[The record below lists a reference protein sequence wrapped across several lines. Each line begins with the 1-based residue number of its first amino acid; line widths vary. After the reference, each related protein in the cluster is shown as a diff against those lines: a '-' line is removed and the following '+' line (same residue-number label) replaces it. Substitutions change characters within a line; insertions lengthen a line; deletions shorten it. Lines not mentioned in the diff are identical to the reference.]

1 MDSAHTEITAPTPT
15 KSSGYLVTVIS
26 VSVPVGVLV
35 ILSLILII
43 AVVGVLFVRRRK
55 KLAHDNQ
62 HIYESVSLYAL
73 EMKYNIA
80 VNDAYVPGTSAST
93 TAQQNVANIKRQNS
107 RASHCSHEAVEGEEM
122 KGSQDQSIAST
133 HEHEQDASVCYQA
146 GDDYEQ
152 AQCYELAGGVYDQ
165 IKGQDYE
172 QTSDPYE
179 RVQDYEQQ
187 QASGAYDQ
195 FKGQDYEQTSDPY
208 ERVQDYEQQQAS
220 GPYDQFR
227 GQDYEQTS
235 DPYERVQDYERQQAS
250 GAYDQV
256 QSYERLQVSKHQ
268 DQVEG
273 DEQLQ
278 AIGAYDQVQSNGQLQ
293 AHTVYYIQ
301 GYELVVQSRYCGLIQ
316 PK

>member
-1 MDSAHTEITAPTPT
+1 MNSQVQSPSFSSLLDSSHTEITAPTPM
-15 KSSGYLVTVIS
+15 KSSGYLVTGIS

-73 EMKYNIA
+73 EMKYNIT

-93 TAQQNVANIKRQNS
+93 TAQQNVANIERQNS

-122 KGSQDQSIAST
+122 RGSQDQSISST
-133 HEHEQDASVCYQA
+133 HEHERDASVCYQA

-152 AQCYELAGGVYDQ
+152 AQCYELAGGAYDQ
-165 IKGQDYE
+165 IKGQNYE

-195 FKGQDYEQTSDPY
+195 FKGQDYEQTN
-208 ERVQDYEQQQAS
+208 
-220 GPYDQFR
+220 
-227 GQDYEQTS
+227 

-268 DQVEG
+268 DQVED

-278 AIGAYDQVQSNGQLQ
+278 ANGAYDQVQSNGQLQ
-293 AHTVYYIQ
+293 AHTASYIQ

-316 PK
+316 RK